1 MFISIITSTYNSEEF
16 LSAALKSYQ
25 FQDYSK
31 KELVVVD
38 GGSVD
43 GTLDIINQHQSE
55 IGSWVSESDAG
66 IYDALNKGL
75 QMCNGEVIGVLHSDD
90 ILASTEVLKKVA
102 EAFKENP
109 DADAVFGDL
118 QYIKRDQENEVIR
131 NWISGKSSQRKFKLG
146 WMPPHPALFI
156 KKSCFLKHGNYDL
169 SYRSAADYDLILR
182 FFYKFQ
188 LKAVYLPEVLV
199 KMREGGISNL
209 SLKNRLR
216 ANKED
221 RAIMK
226 RNGIA
231 FSTVVAAL
239 KPLRKIGQFIKIVY
253 S

>member
-1 MFISIITSTYNSEEF
+1 
-16 LSAALKSYQ
+16 
-25 FQDYSK
+25 
-31 KELVVVD
+31 
-38 GGSVD
+38 
-43 GTLDIINQHQSE
+43 
-55 IGSWVSESDAG
+55 
-66 IYDALNKGL
+66 
-75 QMCNGEVIGVLHSDD
+75 
-90 ILASTEVLKKVA
+90 
-102 EAFKENP
+102 
-109 DADAVFGDL
+109 
-118 QYIKRDQENEVIR
+118 
-131 NWISGKSSQRKFKLG
+131 
-146 WMPPHPALFI
+146 MPPHPALFI

-182 FFYKFQ
+182 FFYKYQ

-231 FSTVVAAL
+231 FPTVVAAL